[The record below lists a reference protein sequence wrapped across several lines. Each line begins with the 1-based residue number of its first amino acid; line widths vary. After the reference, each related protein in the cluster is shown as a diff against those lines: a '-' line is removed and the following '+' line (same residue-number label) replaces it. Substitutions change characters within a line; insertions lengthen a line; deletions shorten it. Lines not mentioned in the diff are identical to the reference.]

1 MPCPVAVLSPVSD
14 SWRAPP
20 PPGAGPNACGAAT
33 PCNLDTA
40 TCATGAGAGLGYNYY
55 CNFTSPAGGIPAGS
69 GQLCFDSYDHC
80 MNAPNACN
88 PSSTFNGTFNAAM
101 NCTVRTDICATGQA
115 AGSGNAIVCPADI
128 PGAALTTVNSTVWS
142 LLPSVGGNLTGAMPT
157 ALPHGGGPYCFDGL
171 QNCVNAL
178 NACNSSVPC
187 HMDQA
192 TCATGLAEW
201 GTNYYVCPLDVPTG
215 AVPNGAGEYCYDTD
229 IHCLGG
235 PNGCGLNV
243 PCTYDTATCST
254 GQAAGA
260 LSANWFCSA
269 VVPPGATHN
278 GAGERCYDTIANC
291 SSGPNRCDASSC
303 YQNNATC
310 SSGVSA
316 GQGTVVFCDQT
327 QPPGAIPNGA
337 GMLCYNESSWCL
349 LGPNAC
355 GVSPVPGAVVVGGTT
370 RSDGTQVGGAAFN
383 GSAVLLGTLMGDGSV
398 SNSSHAVVGCVT
410 SMLYTDTNFSVGLVT
425 ACAVNGSVVNS
436 TIFGESLGTA
446 VGSPVYSGGNMLGVV
461 DPGGSGY
468 LYSVVPATAP
478 GGYIAPVGSIVGSVV
493 MNVTNG
499 TGVVQSLS
507 YGIVACQID
516 YVTCS
521 SGQAGPT
528 SNNWFCE
535 TDYPMGSMAN
545 GAGQLCYLTA
555 EKCVQGA

>member
-1 MPCPVAVLSPVSD
+1 
-14 SWRAPP
+14 
-20 PPGAGPNACGAAT
+20 
-33 PCNLDTA
+33 
-40 TCATGAGAGLGYNYY
+40 
-55 CNFTSPAGGIPAGS
+55 
-69 GQLCFDSYDHC
+69 
-80 MNAPNACN
+80 
-88 PSSTFNGTFNAAM
+88 
-101 NCTVRTDICATGQA
+101 
-115 AGSGNAIVCPADI
+115 
-128 PGAALTTVNSTVWS
+128 
-142 LLPSVGGNLTGAMPT
+142 
-157 ALPHGGGPYCFDGL
+157 
-171 QNCVNAL
+171 
-178 NACNSSVPC
+178 
-187 HMDQA
+187 
-192 TCATGLAEW
+192 
-201 GTNYYVCPLDVPTG
+201 
-215 AVPNGAGEYCYDTD
+215 
-229 IHCLGG
+229 
-235 PNGCGLNV
+235 
-243 PCTYDTATCST
+243 
-254 GQAAGA
+254 
-260 LSANWFCSA
+260 
-269 VVPPGATHN
+269 
-278 GAGERCYDTIANC
+278 
-291 SSGPNRCDASSC
+291 
-303 YQNNATC
+303 
-310 SSGVSA
+310 
-316 GQGTVVFCDQT
+316 
-327 QPPGAIPNGA
+327 
-337 GMLCYNESSWCL
+337 MLCYNESSWCL